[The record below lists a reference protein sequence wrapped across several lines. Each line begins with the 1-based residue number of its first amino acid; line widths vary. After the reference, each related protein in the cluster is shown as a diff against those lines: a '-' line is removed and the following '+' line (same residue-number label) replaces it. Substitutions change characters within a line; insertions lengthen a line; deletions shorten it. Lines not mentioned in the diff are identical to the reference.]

1 LTFCASPIQ
10 ILKRGLK
17 RKLVPTIIDFM
28 PPPGLGDQQLTTRGW
43 LIVAQAAGTSARGQ
57 MARSCTSLPD
67 EGPQR
72 LDRLSRSAPIF
83 PSTDGDPQISILVRW
98 GDNWRL

>member
-43 LIVAQAAGTSARGQ
+43 LIVAQGAPREPRLGAKWRDHARAFPMKVLGVWIDLVDLRRFSRAQ
-57 MARSCTSLPD
+57 METRK
-67 EGPQR
+67 
-72 LDRLSRSAPIF
+72 
-83 PSTDGDPQISILVRW
+83 
-98 GDNWRL
+98 